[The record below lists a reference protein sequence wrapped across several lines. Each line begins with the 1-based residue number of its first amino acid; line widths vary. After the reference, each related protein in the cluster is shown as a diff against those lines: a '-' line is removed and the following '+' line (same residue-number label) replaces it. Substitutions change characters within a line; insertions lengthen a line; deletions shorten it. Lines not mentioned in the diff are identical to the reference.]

1 VPENIDASERMVGD
15 WNRRIQETAQRYQ
28 AMADRVQELSLTE
41 RSQDG
46 TIEVTINSKGLL
58 TNLGIAERVNV
69 KSMAQLSGQIMN
81 TVQRAQSRLP
91 ELLQQAMAET
101 VGMQDATANKVFEDA
116 KKTFPE
122 PPPEEPVSPPPPDRE
137 LSFGPADDDPP
148 APNPKP
154 RSAPKPP
161 PPAPPQPPQPPRPPQ
176 PPQSTQPP
184 QPRRRGGD
192 DDDDDD
198 FGDQSILR

>member
-1 VPENIDASERMVGD
+1 VPENIDASERMVAD
-15 WNRRIQETAQRYQ
+15 WNRRIQQTAQRYQ
-28 AMADRVQELSLTE
+28 AMADRVQQLSLTE

-58 TNLGIAERVNV
+58 TNLVIAERVNV

-101 VGMQDATANKVFEDA
+101 VGTQDATANKVFEDA
-116 KKTFPE
+116 RKTFPE
-122 PPPEEPVSPPPPDRE
+122 PPPDEPVTPAAPDRE
-137 LSFGPADDDPP
+137 LRFGPADDDPP
-148 APNPKP
+148 AARPQP
-154 RSAPKPP
+154 RSAPTPP
-161 PPAPPQPPQPPRPPQ
+161 PPQPPRSAN
-176 PPQSTQPP
+176 PPQSP
-184 QPRRRGGD
+184 QSRRRGG